1 MREQLPSVIQG
12 WIYQLETDKELHK
25 FVELYKDR
33 LVEVILF
40 GSYNNVKLPP
50 EVRASKKSR

>member
-1 MREQLPSVIQG
+1 MKELPSVIQA
-12 WIYQLETDKELHK
+12 WIYQLQTDEQLHE
-25 FVELYKDR
+25 FVELYEDR

>member
-1 MREQLPSVIQG
+1 MKELPSVIQA
-12 WIYQLETDKELHK
+12 WINQLQTDEQLHE
-25 FVELYKDR
+25 FVELYEDR